1 MKKMILSLSA
11 ISLLAASC
19 SHTQTTSETAPVA
32 EPKVEAMSPA
42 VHVSLKAIK
51 GKKMNGM
58 IHFTQA
64 DMTVKTELMLEG
76 LKAGPY
82 NMHLAE
88 SCKKVS
94 TKNAQNIGSVMI
106 GKKGSSQEVTSFT
119 ATNTQDLVGKAIVLN
134 AQSKKS
140 SKPVACGI
148 VEKM

>member
-1 MKKMILSLSA
+1 MKNMILTLS
-11 ISLLAASC
+11 IMGLLAAC
-19 SHTQTTSETAPVA
+19 SHSQTTTETAPVA
-32 EPKVEAMSPA
+32 EPKVEALSPA
-42 VHVSLKAIK
+42 VHVNLKAIK

-64 DMTVKTELMLEG
+64 DANVKAELMLEG

-82 NMHLAE
+82 NMHLVE

-94 TKNAQNIGSVMI
+94 SKHSQNIGSVMI
-106 GKKGSSQEVTSFT
+106 GKKGMNQEVTSFS
-119 ATNTQDLVGKAIVLN
+119 ATSTQDLVGKAIVLN